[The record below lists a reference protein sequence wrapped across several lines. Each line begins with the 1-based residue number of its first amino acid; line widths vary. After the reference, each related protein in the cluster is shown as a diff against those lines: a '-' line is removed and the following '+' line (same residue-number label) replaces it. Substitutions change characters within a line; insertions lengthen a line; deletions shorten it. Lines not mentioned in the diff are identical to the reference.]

1 MYSQPEPG
9 LRSRAPIALAALG
22 WAAAAPALAAEIAV
36 DCGAGGTITE
46 ALKKAA
52 TGDRITSNTGTG
64 ILVDRGSQADV
75 AANDISGNGAN
86 GITVSRNSGVAFHST
101 GTERPEAGNTGTA
114 PNAGLGVHCALGGYV
129 EGPLGTL
136 RGEKGTVAVQAGCI
150 DGTEAGTRVPDRQN
164 AGQAAASSQKA
175 GKE

>member
-46 ALKKAA
+46 ALEKAA

-75 AANDISGNGAN
+75 AANDISGIKPKFKYIPFSNTE
-86 GITVSRNSGVAFHST
+86 IDKEKVRSRVRT
-101 GTERPEAGNTGTA
+101 
-114 PNAGLGVHCALGGYV
+114 
-129 EGPLGTL
+129 
-136 RGEKGTVAVQAGCI
+136 
-150 DGTEAGTRVPDRQN
+150 D
-164 AGQAAASSQKA
+164 
-175 GKE
+175 